1 MKSCE
6 AHTLRRRPAS
16 LARGFSSIPDRKVRI
31 STVPGEWREVLEC
44 EHCDAQGECEVEVAV
59 PDYIR
64 GGYLTTTMGECPVCE
79 GRGYVELPEDI
90 DAEE

>member
-1 MKSCE
+1 MAERFPIKDP
-6 AHTLRRRPAS
+6 RM
-16 LARGFSSIPDRKVRI
+16 VRI

-44 EHCDAQGECEVEVAV
+44 EHCDAQGEGEVEVAV

-64 GGYLTTTMGECPVCE
+64 GGYLTTTIGECPVCE
-79 GRGYVELPEDI
+79 GKGYVELPEEI

>member
-1 MKSCE
+1 M
-6 AHTLRRRPAS
+6 
-16 LARGFSSIPDRKVRI
+16 ARGFSSIPDRKIRI
-31 STVPGEWREVLEC
+31 STVRGEWREVLEC

-64 GGYLTTTMGECPVCE
+64 GGDITTGYGQCPVCE
-79 GRGYVELPEDI
+79 GKGYVELPEEI

>member
-1 MKSCE
+1 M
-6 AHTLRRRPAS
+6 
-16 LARGFSSIPDRKVRI
+16 ARGFSSIPDRKIRI

-44 EHCDAQGECEVEVAV
+44 EHCNAQGECEVEVAV

-64 GGYLTTTMGECPVCE
+64 GGYLTTAMGECPVCE
-79 GRGYVELPEDI
+79 GKGYVELPEEI

>member
-1 MKSCE
+1 MAK
-6 AHTLRRRPAS
+6 
-16 LARGFSSIPDRKVRI
+16 GFSIKDPRMVRI

-64 GGYLTTTMGECPVCE
+64 GGDITTGYGQCPVCE
-79 GRGYVELPEDI
+79 GKGYVELPEEI

>member
-1 MKSCE
+1 MAERFPIKDP
-6 AHTLRRRPAS
+6 RM
-16 LARGFSSIPDRKVRI
+16 VRI

-64 GGYLTTTMGECPVCE
+64 GGYLTTTIGECPVCE
-79 GRGYVELPEDI
+79 GKGYVELPEEI

>member
-1 MKSCE
+1 MAERFPIKDP
-6 AHTLRRRPAS
+6 RM
-16 LARGFSSIPDRKVRI
+16 VRI

-64 GGYLTTTMGECPVCE
+64 GGDITTGYGQCPVCE
-79 GRGYVELPEDI
+79 GKGYVELPEEI